1 MERGVHGPLGPGG
14 AAPLSLTPIGVIR
27 TPFVDRAS
35 APRQPAAA
43 RGVKGT
49 LELHPD
55 GRFEHALQDLNSFSH
70 IWVLFWFHLNDSWHS
85 KVLPPRSDKRRG
97 VFATRSPYRPNPLGM
112 SVLRLE
118 RVEGLTLHVLDVD
131 IIDGTPL
138 LDIKPYLPYTDAV
151 TDADHGWLTASLEA
165 GVVEGA
171 RPFESQASPGSG
183 SVDPRAAFAVRFS
196 PEASAQ
202 LAFLR
207 ERHSLDLSPRIAE
220 VLTLGPSPHP
230 YRRIKKDGT
239 GFVLAVREW
248 RARFRVD
255 GETVT
260 VDRVLSGYRPSVLF
274 STVDDPALGVHREYV
289 AEFGADGTLTR
300 TAKSR

>member
-1 MERGVHGPLGPGG
+1 VERDADGAVAPGDR
-14 AAPLSLTPIGVIR
+14 ASLSVTPIGVLR
-27 TPFVDRAS
+27 TPFEDRAS

-55 GRFEHALQDLNSFSH
+55 GRFEHALHDLETFRH
-70 IWVLFWFHLNDSWHS
+70 IWVLFWFHLNDGWRS
-85 KVLPPRSDKRRG
+85 KVLPPRSEKRRG

-118 RVEGLTLHVLDVD
+118 RIDGLTLHVLDVD
-131 IIDGTPL
+131 MIDQTPV
-138 LDIKPYLPYTDAV
+138 LDIKPYLPYTDAIA
-151 TDADHGWLTASLEA
+151 DADHGWLDADVDA
-165 GVVEGA
+165 GGRAETPRAG
-171 RPFESQASPGSG
+171 PF
-183 SVDPRAAFAVRFS
+183 DPRAAFAVHFS
-196 PEASAQ
+196 VEASAQ

-207 ERHSLDLSPRIAE
+207 DRHALDLSSRIAE

-230 YRRIKKDGT
+230 YRRIKKDGDA
-239 GFVLAVREW
+239 FVLALREW

-260 VDRVLSGYRPSVLF
+260 VERVLSGYRPSVLF
-274 STVDDPALGVHREYV
+274 SSEDPALGAHREYV
-289 AEFGADGTLTR
+289 AEFGADGTPGHRTR
-300 TAKSR
+300 HG